1 MKKTFKI
8 IGSVLL
14 SVMIAVGAFCFS
26 VSAATASVSLGINN
40 GGKFRVGNT
49 VTVTVKY
56 TASDAIGA
64 AEANIKF
71 STGVLKYSSAA
82 GGDATV
88 GNGAVKIIDTGF
100 NGTSKTA
107 TYTVKFIAI
116 ANGDG
121 SVSASVTGVNIAGT
135 RMSASSSVS
144 VNVSRSENA
153 TLSSLTVSGAALSP
167 AFNPNTTS
175 YTAFVKNPVDS
186 VLVKAGVADAG
197 ATVAGAGT
205 VKLKVGEN
213 SVTLTVTAAN
223 GTAKKS
229 YTVKIKR
236 MTEEETK
243 AYEQQLRDSDPLLVE
258 IDGKDYH
265 LVSDAAAYTA
275 FGGFTVGEI
284 TRKDTKIPCLSDEA
298 GKYTL
303 CYLTADEDEQKTNV
317 LYIKNEENYTVAP
330 YIISNNKLYIIEE
343 SPKTVPE
350 GFKKTEVEING
361 VKVKAMQFTSDKMV
375 DFFILYCYN
384 SGNNSYFRYDFEEK
398 TLQRAPDF
406 ETGEVK
412 AVNET
417 KNGIFDKF
425 LKLSSS
431 AKLIVVFLLLA
442 AVCIVVLIILL
453 IVRLV
458 SRKRRNSFAD
468 FEDDSEGLFINEE
481 ITDGLN
487 FVGDDTLSDQNDFPE
502 Q

>member
-8 IGSVLL
+8 IASWLLAVTVAVSV
-14 SVMIAVGAFCFS
+14 FCFS
-26 VSAATASVSLGINN
+26 ASAATASVSLGINN

-49 VTVTVKY
+49 VTVTIKY
-56 TASDAIGA
+56 SASDAIGA
-64 AEANIKF
+64 AEANISF
-71 STGVLKYSSAA
+71 STGVLKYSSLT
-82 GGDATV
+82 GATQPKV
-88 GNGAVKIIDTGF
+88 GNGTIKIIDF
-100 NGTSKTA
+100 DFDKTSKTA

-121 SVSASVTGVNIAGT
+121 SVSASVTGVNNSDIK
-135 RMSASSSVS
+135 MSASSSVS
-144 VNVSRSENA
+144 LNVSRSENA
-153 TLSSLTVSGAALSP
+153 TLSSLSVSGATLSP

-186 VLVKAGVADAG
+186 VSVKAGVADAG

-205 VKLKVGEN
+205 VKLKVGGN
-213 SVTLTVTAAN
+213 SVTVTVTAAN

-229 YTVKIKR
+229 YTIKIKR
-236 MTEEETK
+236 MSEEETK

-265 LVSDAAAYTA
+265 LVSDPAAYTA
-275 FGGFTVGEI
+275 FGGFTVGEF

-330 YIISNNKLYIIEE
+330 YIVSNNKLYIIEE
-343 SPKTVPE
+343 SPKAVPE

-361 VKVKAMQFTSDKMV
+361 VKAKAMQFTSDKMV

-384 SGNNSYFRYDFEEK
+384 GGSDSYFRYDFEEK

-406 ETGEVK
+406 EMGAVK
-412 AVNET
+412 EAST
-417 KNGIFDKF
+417 QKSGLFDKF

-458 SRKRRNSFAD
+458 SKKRRNSFD
-468 FEDDSEGLFINEE
+468 FDDDSEGLFVNEE

-487 FVGDDTLSDQNDFPE
+487 FVGDDTSPDQNDFPE